1 MGPPGHLDADR
12 EEREVV
18 PEEAPKA
25 GRWEAGRVEARLQVA
40 VASLEGRV
48 EAHLQVA
55 VASLEG
61 RRAAGR
67 VELRPA
73 ALMAACLSAAAM
85 RPT

>member
-25 GRWEAGRVEARLQVA
+25 GRWEAVRVEAR
-40 VASLEGRV
+40 
-48 EAHLQVA
+48 LQVA

-73 ALMAACLSAAAM
+73 ALMAACLSAAAV